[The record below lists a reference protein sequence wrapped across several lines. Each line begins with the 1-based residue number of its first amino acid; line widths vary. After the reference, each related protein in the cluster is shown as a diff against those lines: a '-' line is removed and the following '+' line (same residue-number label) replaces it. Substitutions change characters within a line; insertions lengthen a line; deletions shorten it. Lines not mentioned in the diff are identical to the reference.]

1 MKGKD
6 VKLKQKKEKK
16 KFKLFDMNRDGKG
29 VYEEE
34 DRKPTLLFF
43 FKLLWRKFSQ
53 LIRLN
58 FLMLFQIIPIIAFIY
73 VYFAGT
79 KTPVS
84 INVLYAPLYG
94 ISQILPSSSL
104 TSILDTQGIQMGI
117 PTLQPAVM
125 ITLLVLGLLLAITFG
140 WQNVGA
146 AYVLRGL
153 VRGDPVFIWSDFF
166 YAIKRNLKQAFFM
179 GLIDFACIV
188 VLIFDYMFFASSTG
202 TFGNDLMY
210 FATIALIIIYFIMRF
225 YIYVMLVTFDIK
237 NFKILKNAFIFSI
250 LGIMRNLVAVVG
262 IVLLAIVH
270 VFVIVMSLSVGF
282 TVPLILPLFYAM
294 ALLGFISVYAAYPVI
309 DKYMIAPQL
318 AKAAQDNVE
327 SYEEDNVED
336 VSE

>member
-1 MKGKD
+1 
-6 VKLKQKKEKK
+6 
-16 KFKLFDMNRDGKG
+16 
-29 VYEEE
+29 
-34 DRKPTLLFF
+34 
-43 FKLLWRKFSQ
+43 
-53 LIRLN
+53 
-58 FLMLFQIIPIIAFIY
+58 
-73 VYFAGT
+73 
-79 KTPVS
+79 
-84 INVLYAPLYG
+84 
-94 ISQILPSSSL
+94 
-104 TSILDTQGIQMGI
+104 
-117 PTLQPAVM
+117 
-125 ITLLVLGLLLAITFG
+125 
-140 WQNVGA
+140 
-146 AYVLRGL
+146 
-153 VRGDPVFIWSDFF
+153 
-166 YAIKRNLKQAFFM
+166 
-179 GLIDFACIV
+179 
-188 VLIFDYMFFASSTG
+188 MFFASSTG

-327 SYEEDNVED
+327 SSEEDNVED
-336 VSE
+336 ASE